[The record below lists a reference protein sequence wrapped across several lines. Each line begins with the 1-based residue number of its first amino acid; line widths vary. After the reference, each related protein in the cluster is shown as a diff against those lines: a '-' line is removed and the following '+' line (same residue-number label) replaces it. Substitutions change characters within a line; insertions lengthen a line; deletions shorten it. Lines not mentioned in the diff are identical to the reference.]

1 MAYSFSKIL
10 LKILDTIAAKYTIAS
25 SFFYR
30 CSGDGCVLWRGPLDK
45 LSLAAAA
52 VERNDSGVGS
62 DSGLS
67 VSYPKLPSFQEKTT
81 DGATCRE
88 CDAALLAAAAGS
100 QEQSGDCS
108 GGGVG
113 SGSLCN
119 KCSKRKGE
127 RKEIIRFL
135 LTVVSFLNFFN
146 V

>member
-1 MAYSFSKIL
+1 MLSV
-10 LKILDTIAAKYTIAS
+10 
-25 SFFYR
+25 R

-67 VSYPKLPSFQEKTT
+67 VSYPKLPSCQEKTT

-100 QEQSGDCS
+100 QEQSSSGDCS

-135 LTVVSFLNFFN
+135 ACFYLFLLFVSSSKMF
-146 V
+146 

>member
-1 MAYSFSKIL
+1 LRHLSITVLSL
-10 LKILDTIAAKYTIAS
+10 
-25 SFFYR
+25 R

-67 VSYPKLPSFQEKTT
+67 VSYPKLPSCQEKTT

-100 QEQSGDCS
+100 QEPSGSGDCS
-108 GGGVG
+108 GAVG

-127 RKEIIRFL
+127 RKEIIRF
-135 LTVVSFLNFFN
+135 
-146 V
+146 